1 MSEDLQFLPP
11 KSSNSDVPIFQK
23 LYDFYKELYLT
34 QLKFP
39 KAHKYTLGQ
48 TLGNNSLELFELLF
62 LAGRRQ
68 DERLELLEKADAKLE
83 SLKTLLRL
91 AKDTQCIDN
100 NKYLHLESFLQEIG
114 KMLGGWIRHTK
125 QNAQEK

>member
-1 MSEDLQFLPP
+1 MAEDFQFLPP
-11 KSSNSDVPIFQK
+11 KSINSDVPIFQK
-23 LYDFYKELYLT
+23 LYDFYKELYLA
-34 QLKFP
+34 QNKFP

-48 TLGNNSLELFELLF
+48 TLSNNSLELFELLF

-68 DERLELLEKADAKLE
+68 EQKLDLLEKADAKLE

-100 NKYLHLESFLQEIG
+100 NKYLQLESFLQEIG

-125 QNAQEK
+125 QSA